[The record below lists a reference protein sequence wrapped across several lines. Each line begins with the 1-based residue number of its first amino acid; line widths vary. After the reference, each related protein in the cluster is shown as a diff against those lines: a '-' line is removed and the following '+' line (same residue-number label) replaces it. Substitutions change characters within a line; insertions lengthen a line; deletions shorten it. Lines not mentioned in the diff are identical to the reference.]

1 MLLRHVHV
9 NAIADYYD
17 IPPLKELAN
26 TEIKHLL
33 ETSWSADG
41 FSHVVKEV
49 FDSTRDTAL
58 HNMVTSASAAHIEE
72 LLELD
77 DFTALEVMSD
87 FAVGI
92 IRSTIAE
99 RKANEESSLQ
109 GLQATESKL
118 KFEIGRAHRI
128 IQNIDGCLDILSRT
142 ETCPNAWCRA
152 NLKIERGGPEAEPKY
167 TLLCRMCRCTP

>member
-1 MLLRHVHV
+1 LFSELVSSISASKLQLNWIFPASAEEILLRHVHV

-26 TEIKHLL
+26 TKIKHLL

-49 FDSTRDTAL
+49 FNATRDTAL
-58 HNMVTSASAAHIEE
+58 HNMVTSAAAAHIEE

-87 FAVGI
+87 FAIGI
-92 IRSTIAE
+92 IRTTIAA
-99 RKANEESSLQ
+99 RKANEESSRQ
-109 GLQATESKL
+109 KLQAAESRL
-118 KFEIGRAHRI
+118 RNAESINTLATTI
-128 IQNIDGCLDILSRT
+128 PLSHSISVRF
-142 ETCPNAWCRA
+142 
-152 NLKIERGGPEAEPKY
+152 
-167 TLLCRMCRCTP
+167 